1 MKVVIKLGLLF
12 LLLQGPPISAQ
23 QGRQW
28 MGRISLEGEWKW
40 KTASLSPSDAYKI
53 SSPDQDWKSMRV
65 PSNWFLQGEDLSG
78 PVWMRKTFFVPS
90 QIQGYTAELEF
101 EGVDYAAD
109 VWLNGIYLGFHEGYF
124 QPFHYDVSRFL
135 RFAAG
140 NVLVV
145 RVDSPNEEYA
155 HAWSLHKRLIKGV
168 LNHHDTRPGGA
179 WSERGQEENTG
190 GIWAPVY
197 LKITGGAS
205 ISGLHVAVSPAT
217 PDAELRDGNDWN
229 VDAHVTVD
237 YPGDEDRPVNV
248 ESTVQPDNFVPG
260 ADSGG
265 ASRQT
270 LILHHGRNTVLVHIV
285 ARNIERWWSWDQGAQ
300 PLYRVSVRIVDG
312 SRLVDQAEDHV
323 GFRTIRVVPSTMEW
337 QINGR
342 RIFLRG
348 TNYISTQ
355 WLSEMTRQRYE
366 ADLTLAKGA
375 NINAIRVHAHVEAQ
389 EFYRA
394 CDRAG
399 VLVWQDFPLQWG
411 YTEDPAFEADAVDQ
425 ALDMVDMLFDRPSVI
440 AWSMHNEPPW
450 DAPWMQYRYK
460 DYDPEQNKR
469 LDQKLYEA
477 VRAADPSRF
486 AHMASETKEHPWL
499 GWYSGV
505 WQDYGKPTKE
515 PLITEFGAQALPS
528 LFSLKKI
535 VGEENI
541 WPDANTKWAQWE
553 YHNFQRHET
562 FDLAHVPMGKNTS
575 EFIANT
581 QEYQARLIQFAAES
595 YRRQRYQPVAA
606 IFQFMF
612 VEDWPSINWGVVD
625 NSREPKPGYS
635 ALATAYQPVLPSMDW
650 DRLVWTP
657 GSEISLGL
665 WAINDLPTS
674 YPQSRYVT
682 ELSSGGAVLQRMDL
696 RFDLAPDSGQK
707 IGTLLRK
714 NLQPGTYAIATRI
727 EDASGKVLGRNS
739 FTFRVEPAEKT
750 AERKPR

>member
-1 MKVVIKLGLLF
+1 MKLNTKLGLLLAIQF
-12 LLLQGPPISAQ
+12 TLPIAAAQ
-23 QGRQW
+23 ARQW
-28 MGRISLEGEWKW
+28 TGKVSLEGEWKW
-40 KTASLSPSDAYKI
+40 KVAALSPADAYNATAS
-53 SSPDQDWKSMRV
+53 DQEWKSMQV
-65 PSNWFLQGEDLSG
+65 PSNWFLQGHDLSG
-78 PVWMRKTFFVPS
+78 QVWMRKSFFIS
-90 QIQGYTAELEF
+90 KQYQGFTTQLVF

-109 VWLNGIYLGFHEGYF
+109 VWMNGSYLGFHEGYF
-124 QPFHYDVSRFL
+124 QPFRYDVSRFL
-135 RFAAG
+135 RFDCE

-197 LKITGGAS
+197 LKITDGAF
-205 ISGLHVAVSPAT
+205 ISGLRVAMSPRS
-217 PDAELRDGNDWN
+217 PDAELADGSDWN
-229 VDAHVTVD
+229 ADANLTVD
-237 YPGDEDRPVNV
+237 YPGDDDRPVSV
-248 ESTVQPDNFVPG
+248 EAALQPGNFLP
-260 ADSGG
+260 AENSGG
-265 ASRQT
+265 SSRQS
-270 LILHHGRNTVLVHIV
+270 LILHHGQNTVFVHVV

-300 PLYRVSVRIVDG
+300 RLYRITLRVLDG
-312 SRLVDQAEDHV
+312 SRVIDEVTDDL
-323 GFRTIRVVPSTMEW
+323 GFRTIRVVPGTMEW
-337 QINGR
+337 RLNGR
-342 RIFLRG
+342 RVFLRG

-355 WLSEMTRQRYE
+355 WLSEMTRARYE
-366 ADLTLAKGA
+366 ADLALAKGA
-375 NINAIRVHAHVEAQ
+375 NINAIRVHAHIEAQ

-411 YTEDPAFEADAVDQ
+411 YTEDLAFESDAVDQ

-440 AWSMHNEPPW
+440 AWSLHNEPPW
-450 DAPWMQYRYK
+450 DAPWMQYKYK
-460 DYDPEQNKR
+460 DYDPQQNKR
-469 LDQKLYEA
+469 LDQELFRA
-477 VRAADPSRF
+477 VSAADPARYT
-486 AHMASETKEHPWL
+486 HLASETREHPWL

-528 LFSLKKI
+528 LSSLKKI
-535 VGEENI
+535 VGAENL
-541 WPDANTKWAQWE
+541 WPDSDAKWAPWE
-553 YHNFQRHET
+553 FHNFQRHET
-562 FDLAHVPMGKNTS
+562 FDLAHVPMGKNTN

-581 QEYQARLIQFAAES
+581 QEYQKRLIQFAAES
-595 YRRQRYQPVAA
+595 YRRQRFQPVAA

-625 NSREPKPGYS
+625 NSREPKPGYA
-635 ALATAYQPVLPSMDW
+635 ALAAAYQSVLPSIDW
-650 DRLVWTP
+650 DRLVWAT
-657 GSEISLGL
+657 GSELSLGL

-682 ELSSGGAVLQRMDL
+682 ELSSGETVLQRMDI
-696 RFDLAPDSGQK
+696 RFDLGSDSGQK

-727 EDASGKVLGRNS
+727 EDASGHVLGRNS
-739 FTFRVEPAEKT
+739 FAFRVEPTEKA
-750 AERKPR
+750 AERKQR